1 MIGEPIDGE
10 GAVYESN
17 YDKRRVGK
25 TVEKVANQT
34 YQQFLAMG
42 LRTVIKVTPQYALIG
57 FRIADLAKAIQE
69 RSENKVIVQ
78 AKAKELG
85 LWITILPNK
94 NNNKQQ

>member
-1 MIGEPIDGE
+1 MENQSKVKE
-10 GAVYESN
+10 EFTN
-17 YDKRRVGK
+17 QTMTKEEWER
-25 TVEKVANQT
+25 TVEKVANDT
-34 YQQFLAMG
+34 YQKFLAMG